1 MTCLFSLCQRM
12 LPLTDLWW
20 LHKIHCWLLFSP
32 STHEHW
38 TPACSFF
45 FFSFFLFMLLIREL
59 SNGAKHCLDFLVG
72 RVFRD
77 FSFLCNCRENKS
89 CLTVCSEQ
97 HVCHWLCGGA
107 RSSSVFNLWGMTFVN
122 TPSRICEACWLS
134 RPSGCSSAAWH
145 AEMTNWQ
152 SDSLRW
158 KNTNKKSLWHLNNE
172 R

>member
-1 MTCLFSLCQRM
+1 MPTHASTNRSVMIAQNPLLAAFFSLHTRALNPGM
-12 LPLTDLWW
+12 F
-20 LHKIHCWLLFSP
+20 I
-32 STHEHW
+32 
-38 TPACSFF
+38 FF
-45 FFSFFLFMLLIREL
+45 FLFLFMLLIREL

-107 RSSSVFNLWGMTFVN
+107 PSSSVFNLWGMTFVN

-158 KNTNKKSLWHLNNE
+158 KNTNKKSLWHLHNE